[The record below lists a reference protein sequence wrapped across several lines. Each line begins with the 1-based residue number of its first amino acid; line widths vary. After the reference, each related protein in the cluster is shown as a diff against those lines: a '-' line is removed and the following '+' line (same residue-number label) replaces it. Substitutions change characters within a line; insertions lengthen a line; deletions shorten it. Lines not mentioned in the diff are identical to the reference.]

1 MIVAKY
7 NLGNENI
14 GRIAVIGPV
23 RMAYEQLIPTVNY
36 FAERL
41 GKVMTQAMRDL
52 DNDI

>member
-1 MIVAKY
+1 MSNFWASH
-7 NLGNENI
+7 
-14 GRIAVIGPV
+14 PD
-23 RMAYEQLIPTVNY
+23 